1 LRRSQRRLA
10 IGEVSAMSLQALYP
24 FLPRL
29 AACRTQSEVGGV
41 AVDVARRAFG
51 THTCGAIFLDE
62 SGRSTERTLYG
73 MRDKD
78 FDEWDQQWRSIE
90 LVFPAMLA
98 RAAPVHNWQV
108 YREDEFRSSLPY
120 RELGK
125 RLLLY
130 HYMSAPIFGSRGT
143 LVGALNFC
151 RRPQDRPFDVHAL
164 GMASALTGFV
174 SATLARVT
182 ESPMPEASGSTV
194 LTYRELQV
202 ARLAAAGRNNLEIAL
217 QVGVARETVKQ
228 TLKRVYRKLGVSGRA
243 QMASTMAARGW
254 IEGNSPRSVELP
266 VAATAGSNSVARS
279 ARELCEGAP
288 HQSARRDA
296 GTRT

>member
-1 LRRSQRRLA
+1 
-10 IGEVSAMSLQALYP
+10 MSLQALYP

-29 AACRTQSEVGGV
+29 ADCRTQSQVAGV
-41 AVDVARRAFG
+41 AVDAARHAFG

-62 SGRSTERTLYG
+62 TWRSTERALYG

-78 FDEWDQQWRSIE
+78 FDEWDQQWRPIE
-90 LVFPAMLA
+90 RVFPAMLA

-120 RELGK
+120 VEMGK

-143 LVGALNFC
+143 LAGALNFC

-164 GMASALTGFV
+164 AMASALSGFV

-182 ESPMPEASGSTV
+182 ESPMPEGRSYAV
-194 LTYRELQV
+194 LSYRELQV

-217 QVGVARETVKQ
+217 QVGIARETVKQ
-228 TLKRVYRKLGVSGRA
+228 TLRRVYRKLGVSGRA
-243 QMASTMAARGW
+243 QMASTMTARGW
-254 IEGNSPRSVELP
+254 IS
-266 VAATAGSNSVARS
+266 
-279 ARELCEGAP
+279 
-288 HQSARRDA
+288 
-296 GTRT
+296 GTRR